1 MKVYKFIDGF
11 FNILLTLIYLLF
23 IFTVSCMFEF
33 MPWYDGDGVYMLNL
47 AVVWL
52 PLCVLTILQIVSSLV
67 ARRFNKLLAS
77 LSSLNAVY
85 IPIIFLLGF
94 ADVSLA
100 GIKIIGV
107 IAVITMLTYSV
118 LAFRRLKK
126 L

>member
-11 FNILLTLIYLLF
+11 FNILLALIYLLF

-33 MPWYDGDGVYMLNL
+33 MPWYDGDGVYMLNW

-94 ADVSLA
+94 ADVSLT

-118 LAFRRLKK
+118 LAFRRLKN